1 MLFYYNQLEFTD
13 PKRESETIGKYL
25 GKIDT
30 YLRNAIEALK
40 GKEIRAR
47 WKRLDASRGE
57 IKVLGTLYRVP
68 KQEIVISEAFRGYQE
83 GEEVDARGK
92 RYCIKEKLEDD
103 RVILAEAYH
112 GERFFAQDGTLH
124 EGKVEA
130 YIPSNLLYS
139 TDSEDIL
146 YLPEGETCN
155 EREAVEFS
163 VNKTKAFLA
172 GIKRIRCENTSYPI
186 EVTPDGYIQLNDRLE
201 ALCDKP
207 IEVEEYPILSLVL
220 QSKEQGA
227 GRWIQLIEI
236 EDEVNEDETLSPLT
250 NFFDDD
256 ISIEDEHGNSYSIYK
271 QPRPDDYQLRL
282 QKGGEKSDC
291 YPPAGSILKVKV
303 NTYQLQMQRNA
314 VRLLRERP
322 VEAQL
327 PLLHLFRDKR
337 DVDWKYLEPEN
348 LNADEWIVLKES
360 TRSGC
365 QEQRAFVAK
374 ALGTP
379 DYAFLAGPPGSGK
392 TTVIIELIS
401 QLIRRGKRVLLCGST
416 HVAID
421 NVLERLDEK
430 GLIERLG
437 ITALRIGDKGRISEK
452 VKQFQIDEVLGCVPP
467 ELHRLVRASAN
478 LVCGTTMGILQHPDI
493 KRDKEDASPIVPE
506 FDYLIIDESSK
517 TTFQE
522 FLVPALHAERWVLV
536 GDVMQLSPYT
546 ERELVEANLR
556 NVSIRRGEVLS
567 PAHQQAIYLL
577 DQLESLFKRGGKETL
592 HGQYA
597 LPVKEETLDK
607 LREEYSGGRG
617 IETFG
622 DDRCPIAFVGKED
635 VDCYNRVLLSPYKV
649 IFIER
654 SLVERGIL
662 PETHAILWDRT
673 PEAYHQSEHS
683 FLFRAL
689 LPSIERDFWLEER
702 PPQPQKDNLEV
713 FFQELAR
720 KLYTRSWAGE
730 IAWRI
735 DREHQTRLLK
745 NKGKGKSYTEQ
756 IRALMPLQD
765 RGLWISAINR
775 IAAIAY
781 PSILEALER
790 GIISLNREEFT
801 SGVRT
806 SLAEGLD
813 KEVLACRREILTYQ
827 HRMHP
832 ELSEFPRRH
841 FYSSAFT
848 QGEEALLD
856 NPELERNWGYERYS
870 SRNYWK
876 EVKGS
881 TYRGTN
887 EAEARVMLEEL
898 EAFVEYAQAHSPEDA
913 SGRQWEVA
921 CLTFYRGQERALRE
935 LLCKTTQSQRSTH
948 FEYKGVMITLCTV
961 DRFQG
966 QEADI
971 VFLSMVQTQRV
982 GFMDSPNRLNVALTR
997 ARYQNVI
1004 IGNREYFLRQRF
1016 SEHLRELA
1024 QQTLWENTSGL

>member
-1 MLFYYNQLEFTD
+1 MLFYYSQLPFTD
-13 PKRESETIGKYL
+13 PKRESETISEYL

-30 YLRNAIEALK
+30 YLRNAIAALN
-40 GKEIRAR
+40 GKEIRAS

-57 IKVLGTLYRVP
+57 IKVLGKLYRVP

-83 GEEVDARGK
+83 GEEIDVRGG
-92 RYCIKEKLEDD
+92 RYRIKKKLEEEK
-103 RVILAEAYH
+103 VILTEAYH

-139 TDSEDIL
+139 TDSEHII

-155 EREAVEFS
+155 EHEAVEFT
-163 VNKTKAFLA
+163 VNETKAFLA
-172 GIKRIRCENTSYPI
+172 KIKRIRCENTYYPI
-186 EVTPDGYIQLNDRLE
+186 EVTPDGYIQLNNGLE
-201 ALCDKP
+201 ALCDNP
-207 IEVEEYPILSLVL
+207 LGAEEYPILSLVL

-227 GRWIQLIEI
+227 RRWIQLIEL

-256 ISIEDEHGNSYSIYK
+256 ISIEDDRGNSYLIYK

-282 QKGGEKSDC
+282 QKVGERSDC

-303 NTYQLQMQRNA
+303 NTYQLQMQRTA

-322 VEAQL
+322 LEAHL
-327 PLLHLFRDKR
+327 PLLQLFRNKR
-337 DVDWKYLEPEN
+337 NVDWGFLQPQYP
-348 LNADEWIVLKES
+348 DEWFVLKES
-360 TRSGC
+360 TRPGC
-365 QEQRAFVAK
+365 QEQRDFVAK

-401 QLIRRGKRVLLCGST
+401 QLIRSGKRVLLCGST

-421 NVLERLDEK
+421 NVLERLEEK
-430 GLIERLG
+430 GLIEGLG

-452 VKQFQIDEVLGCVPP
+452 VKHFQIDEVLGGCPS
-467 ELHRLVRASAN
+467 ELHGLVRASAN
-478 LVCGTTMGILQHPDI
+478 LVCGTTMGILQHPDF
-493 KRDKEDASPIVPE
+493 KRDKTDPSPIVPA

-522 FLVPALHAERWVLV
+522 FLVPALHAKRWVLV

-556 NVSIRRGEVLS
+556 NVSIRGGEVLS

-577 DQLESLFKRGGKETL
+577 AQLESLFQKGCKETL
-592 HGQYA
+592 HGHYA
-597 LPVKEETLDK
+597 IPVGEDTLAK
-607 LREEYSGGRG
+607 LREEYSQGRG
-617 IETFG
+617 AETFN
-622 DDRCPIAFVGKED
+622 DALCPIAFVGKED
-635 VDCYNRVLLSPYKV
+635 VRHYNRLLLSPYRL

-654 SLVERGIL
+654 SLVNSGIL
-662 PETHAILWDRT
+662 PETHAILWART
-673 PEAYHQSEHS
+673 PEDDNRSEHS

-689 LPSIERDFWLEER
+689 IPRIEDDFWLEER
-702 PPQPQKDNLEV
+702 TPQPRKDNLEV

-735 DREHQTRLLK
+735 DREHQTRLLASTNNEK
-745 NKGKGKSYTEQ
+745 IKKSYAEQ
-756 IRALMPLQD
+756 ISALMPLQN

-790 GIISLNREEFT
+790 GIIHLNQKESA

-806 SLAEGLD
+806 TLAEGLD
-813 KEVLACRREILTYQ
+813 KSVLSPRRTILTYQ

-832 ELSEFPRRH
+832 ALSEFPRQR
-841 FYSSAFT
+841 FYLT

-856 NPELERNWGYERYS
+856 NPNLERNWGYKRYS
-870 SRNYWK
+870 SRNHWK
-876 EVKGS
+876 EVKGH

-887 EAEARVMLEEL
+887 AEEARAMMEEL
-898 EAFVEYAQAHSPEDA
+898 EAFVEYAQAHPPQDDPS
-913 SGRQWEVA
+913 RKWEVA
-921 CLTFYRGQERALRE
+921 CLTFYRGQERELRT
-935 LLCKTTQSQRSTH
+935 LLCEKTQSQHSTH
-948 FEYKGVMITLCTV
+948 FEYKKVTITLCTV

-1016 SEHLRELA
+1016 SEHLSELA
-1024 QQTLWENTSGL
+1024 KQTSVER

>member
-1 MLFYYNQLEFTD
+1 MLFYYSQLLTA
-13 PKRESETIGKYL
+13 PKRESETISEYL

-40 GKEIRAR
+40 GKEIRAS
-47 WKRLDASRGE
+47 WSKLDASRVE
-57 IKVLGTLYRVP
+57 LKLLGKLYRVP

-83 GEEVDARGK
+83 GETVDARGK
-92 RYCIKEKLEDD
+92 RYCIKKKLEDD
-103 RVILAEAYH
+103 KVILTEAYH
-112 GERFFAQDGTLH
+112 GEQFFAKDGTLH
-124 EGKVEA
+124 EGKIEEA
-130 YIPSNLLYS
+130 SPLNLVSQTDCEYIVYF
-139 TDSEDIL
+139 
-146 YLPEGETCN
+146 PEGETCDAH
-155 EREAVEFS
+155 EAVDE
-163 VNKTKAFLA
+163 TKAILA
-172 GIKRIRCENTSYPI
+172 EIKHIRCENTNYPI
-186 EVTPDGYIQLNDRLE
+186 EVTPDGYIQPNERLE
-201 ALCDKP
+201 ALLGKP
-207 IEVEEYPILSLVL
+207 LEAEEYPIISLVL

-227 GRWIQLIEI
+227 GRWIQLMEI
-236 EDEVNEDETLSPLT
+236 EDEVNENETLSPLT
-250 NFFDDD
+250 YFFDDD
-256 ISIEDEHGNSYSIYK
+256 ISIKDDRGNSYLIYK

-282 QKGGEKSDC
+282 QKVGEKSNC
-291 YPPAGSILKVKV
+291 YPPADSILKVEV
-303 NTYQLQMQRNA
+303 NTYQLQLQRMA

-322 VEAQL
+322 LEAHL

-337 DVDWKYLEPEN
+337 DVDWKDYQPQSP
-348 LNADEWIVLKES
+348 DEWFVLKE
-360 TRSGC
+360 TERPGC
-365 QEQRAFVAK
+365 QEQRDFVAK

-401 QLIRRGKRVLLCGST
+401 QLIRSGKRVLLCGST

-421 NVLERLDEK
+421 NVLERLAEK
-430 GLIERLG
+430 GLIEGLG

-452 VKQFQIDEVLGCVPP
+452 VKQFQIDEVLGGCPP
-467 ELHRLVRASAN
+467 ELHGLVRASAN
-478 LVCGTTMGILQHPDI
+478 LVCGTTMGILQHPDF
-493 KRDKEDASPIVPE
+493 KREWRDASPIVPK

-522 FLVPALHAERWVLV
+522 FLVPALHAKRWVLV

-567 PAHQQAIYLL
+567 QAHQQAIYLL
-577 DQLESLFKRGGKETL
+577 AQLESLFQKGGKETL
-592 HGQYA
+592 HGHYA
-597 LPVKEETLDK
+597 IPVGEETLAK
-607 LREEYSGGRG
+607 LREEYSQGRG
-617 IETFG
+617 AETFN

-635 VDCYNRVLLSPYKV
+635 VRHYNRLLLSPYRL

-654 SLVERGIL
+654 SLVNSCIL
-662 PETHAILWDRT
+662 PETHAILWART
-673 PEAYHQSEHS
+673 PEDDNSEHS

-689 LPSIERDFWLEER
+689 IPRIEHDFWLEER
-702 PPQPQKDNLEV
+702 TPQPRKDNLEV

-735 DREHQTRLLK
+735 DREHQTRLLAST
-745 NKGKGKSYTEQ
+745 NNGKIKKSYAEQ
-756 IRALMPLQD
+756 ISALMPLQD
-765 RGLWISAINR
+765 KALWISAINR

-790 GIISLNREEFT
+790 GIIHLNQKESA

-806 SLAEGLD
+806 TLAEGLD
-813 KEVLACRREILTYQ
+813 KSVLSPRRTILSYQ

-832 ELSEFPRRH
+832 ALSEFPRQR
-841 FYSSAFT
+841 FYLT

-856 NPELERNWGYERYS
+856 NPNLERNWGYSRYP
-870 SRNYWK
+870 SRNHWK
-876 EVKGS
+876 EVKGH

-887 EAEARVMLEEL
+887 AEEARVMMQEL
-898 EAFVEYAQAHSPEDA
+898 EAFVEYAQAHPPQDDPS
-913 SGRQWEVA
+913 RKWEVA

-935 LLCKTTQSQRSTH
+935 LLCEKTQSQHSTH
-948 FEYKGVMITLCTV
+948 FEYKGVGITLCTV

-1004 IGNREYFLRQRF
+1004 IGNREYFLRQWF
-1016 SEHLRELA
+1016 SEHLSELA
-1024 QQTLWENTSGL
+1024 KQNFCRTLTR